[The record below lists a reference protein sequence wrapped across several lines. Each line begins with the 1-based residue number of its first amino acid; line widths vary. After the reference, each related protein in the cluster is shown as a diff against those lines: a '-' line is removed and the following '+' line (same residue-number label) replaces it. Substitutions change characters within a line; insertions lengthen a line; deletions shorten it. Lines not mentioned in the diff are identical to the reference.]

1 MAASN
6 PSSRAWLPHCQAPTY
21 SPGIPATRFAASIR
35 TDSPDGCSFA
45 LLGMPDDLGVRLNN
59 GRPGAKDGPRA
70 FRAAL
75 ERYGVIQT
83 WWADLP
89 GVFDAG
95 DVIPAEGSDPAALV
109 ATHERVSAAS
119 AALSS
124 RGMTVIGIGGG
135 HDLTYALVR
144 GVHRAHGEKTISGL
158 YFDAH
163 LDVRD
168 TPGSGMAFRKLVDDG
183 IVKNLRIVGFNPLVN
198 LREHAAWFQA
208 RGGTIAPPG
217 AVSVGG
223 LDTTGSFVSVDL
235 DAIDASS
242 APGVSAP
249 NPAGISAAV
258 LTEQMTILG
267 QTYDLRC
274 IDFMELCPAHDEGG
288 RTARLAVHLML
299 SYLYG
304 VSRRGPSLR

>member
-1 MAASN
+1 MSASA
-6 PSSRAWLPHCQAPTY
+6 SSHPWLPHCRPPIG
-21 SPGIPATRFAASIR
+21 SPGIPPSRFAASIR
-35 TDSPDGCSFA
+35 TDSPEGCSFA
-45 LLGMPDDLGVRLNN
+45 LLGMPDDLGVRLNS
-59 GRPGAKDGPRA
+59 GRPGANDGPGA

-75 ERYGVIQT
+75 ERYGVTQT

-89 GVFDAG
+89 RLFDAG
-95 DVIPAEGSDPAALV
+95 DVVPAEGEDAAALA
-109 ATHERVSAAS
+109 ATHERVSAAA
-119 AALSS
+119 AALAAK
-124 RGMTVIGIGGG
+124 GMTVIGIGGG

-144 GVHRAHGEKTISGL
+144 GVHRAHGHKTMSGL

-168 TPGSGMAFRKLVDDG
+168 TPGSGMPFRKLVEDG

-198 LREHAAWFQA
+198 LREHAAWFQG

-223 LDTTGSFVSVDL
+223 LETTGSFVSVDL
-235 DAIDASS
+235 DSLDASA

-249 NPAGISAAV
+249 NPAGISASA

-288 RTARLAVHLML
+288 RTARLAAHLML